1 VTTAAPQSLWFLNSE
16 FVESAASGVA
26 ERERDVQALYRL
38 LLSREAT
45 AEETADA
52 QSLIEEA
59 GVAAL
64 VQAMMGTAEFRYV
77 F

>member
-1 VTTAAPQSLWFLNSE
+1 
-16 FVESAASGVA
+16 
-26 ERERDVQALYRL
+26 
-38 LLSREAT
+38 
-45 AEETADA
+45 
-52 QSLIEEA
+52 LIEEA